1 MEYILGIDP
10 SNKASAFCLVE
21 LPSLKPVNFGF
32 LPENDMLDYVEN
44 CPCANDKTVYLAIEG
59 MQNLGQV
66 IGKDVFNTAYLV
78 GRLYE
83 RASLV
88 PILDGYWTDNKVC
101 DTFVCGHSYKDIQL
115 IFRNQ
120 EKKVICGKASR
131 VKDKDIRQALI
142 NRFAKFDFKNG
153 KGTKQNQDWF
163 YGFSKDVWQ
172 AYAICCTAYELY
184 WKGSGDV

>member
-1 MEYILGIDP
+1 MDYILGIDP

-44 CPCANDKTVYLAIEG
+44 CPCSDNKTVYLAIEG

-142 NRFAKFDFKNG
+142 NRFAEFDFKNG

-172 AYAICCTAYELY
+172 AYAIAVTAYEIY
-184 WKGSGDV
+184 WKGSGEV

>member
-1 MEYILGIDP
+1 MKEYILGIDP

-21 LPSLKPVNFGF
+21 LPTLKPIDFGF
-32 LPENDMLDYVEN
+32 LKEDDMLDYVEN
-44 CPCANDKTVYLAIEG
+44 CPCDDDKVVYLAIEG

-88 PILDGYWTDNKVC
+88 PILDGYWTDTKLS
-101 DTFVCGHSYKDIQL
+101 DTFICGHSYKDIKL

-142 NRFAKFDFKNG
+142 NRFAKFDHKNG
-153 KGTKQNQDWF
+153 KGSKQNQDWF

-172 AYAICCTAYELY
+172 AYGICLTAYELY
-184 WKGSGDV
+184 WKS